1 MESDCSI
8 AQLFREYIIFNPI
21 FWGIL
26 AVILWIAAPAFYRAL
41 RGKDGE
47 QDG

>member
-1 MESDCSI
+1 MGSASTI
-8 AQLFREYIIFNPI
+8 AQFFRDYMVFNPI

-41 RGKDGE
+41 RGKEKE
-47 QDG
+47 QDD